1 MKAFFFILQQRT
13 IVVGGAY
20 GNRKI
25 ICNKTDLATKQSK
38 VRNIILHYRIFRKLS
53 VFEVNA

>member
-13 IVVGGAY
+13 IAVGGAY

-25 ICNKTDLATKQSK
+25 ICNKTDLTTKHSK
-38 VRNIILHYRIFRKLS
+38 VRNIIFRIPIPFKVKPSLP
-53 VFEVNA
+53 